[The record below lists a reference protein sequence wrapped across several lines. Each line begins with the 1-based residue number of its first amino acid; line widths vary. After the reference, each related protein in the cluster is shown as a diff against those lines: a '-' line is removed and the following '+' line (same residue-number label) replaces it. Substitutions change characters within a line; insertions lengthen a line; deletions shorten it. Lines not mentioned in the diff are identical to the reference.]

1 MRSKGR
7 KYRRRD
13 WILVIILAVLKLDLK
28 VEAHTNWRERMKEE
42 NAREGRRGSRSRA
55 REVRNNSHLL
65 SRRKEG
71 GEGISGDARRKRLT
85 ALWIHNFYLRLV
97 GNDCDAKIQP
107 EGGGCESKKSA

>member
-1 MRSKGR
+1 MGPSSSMSASERRRPRERWKGR

-71 GEGISGDARRKRLT
+71 GEGDFR
-85 ALWIHNFYLRLV
+85 
-97 GNDCDAKIQP
+97 
-107 EGGGCESKKSA
+107 